1 MRNVFCTPEG
11 AINHEFGCFLAPSG
25 CPFIDI
31 YQAGAQRT
39 LGAVAPPLL
48 PVPLSALSTLHR
60 TTRAVTGSAL
70 PRLKTQAWATDHT
83 LGARLNAAQW
93 DAEQLRRAT
102 QPGRALHDEGE
113 NHHWVSNVHHHR
125 SRCASK
131 PAIGTRCHR
140 TTAAMIAGGIGSRCS
155 AVADHRRTR

>member
-1 MRNVFCTPEG
+1 MINTPEG
-11 AINHEFGCFLAPSG
+11 CKCRQISRFLHPSG
-25 CPFIDI
+25 APLIDI

-39 LGAVAPPLL
+39 LGAVVSPLL
-48 PVPLSALSTLHR
+48 LLTPSALPSLQR
-60 TTRAVTGSAL
+60 TTHAVTGNPLTRVKSQAGVKGHTQGTAL
-70 PRLKTQAWATDHT
+70 H
-83 LGARLNAAQW
+83 GSQW